1 MALGFGRGRG
11 DPARAARG
19 PARHRPERQHPGR
32 AAAPDPRHPP
42 GRLAAAGAVQ
52 LSIGEATTG
61 YLHVATDQ
69 TGEHAG
75 CRRGDRSRISP
86 AKCGQPDGLRL
97 AKPALPP

>member
-1 MALGFGRGRG
+1 MAGEILPALREVPRGIVLNVNIPG
-11 DPARAARG
+11 AP
-19 PARHRPERQHPGR
+19 RHRIRGIRQ
-32 AAAPDPRHPP
+32 A
-42 GRLAAAGAVQ
+42 RLAAAGAVQ